1 MEFDTLN
8 ALQDLKQE
16 SKSSAEW
23 TYERLGSY
31 IRDFENELD
40 QDHEVGARLVSF
52 GQAILFHIESLGYYG
67 PDIISFKGVTD
78 KGENVKLIQNVS
90 QLSVLLIAMPKR
102 GEQAK
107 RIGFLHRITAAGLVI
122 DATIIPHHEI
132 AQAPFMTIHVPRRRL
147 VSK

>member
-1 MEFDTLN
+1 MEFEN
-8 ALQDLKQE
+8 ALQDLKQQ

-78 KGENVKLIQNVS
+78 KGEKVKQNVS

-102 GEQAK
+102 SEQPK
-107 RIGFLHRITAAGLVI
+107 RIGFLPQKAADTSPTAS
-122 DATIIPHHEI
+122 I
-132 AQAPFMTIHVPRRRL
+132 ALSPQL
-147 VSK
+147 

>member
-8 ALQDLKQE
+8 ALQDLKQQ
-16 SKSSAEW
+16 SQSSAEW

-67 PDIISFKGVTD
+67 PDIISFKGVTE
-78 KGENVKLIQNVS
+78 KGEKVKLIQNVS

-102 GEQAK
+102 GEQPK
-107 RIGFLHRITAAGLVI
+107 RIGFLPQKAA
-122 DATIIPHHEI
+122 DTSPTSSI
-132 AQAPFMTIHVPRRRL
+132 ALSPQL
-147 VSK
+147 

>member
-16 SKSSAEW
+16 SKNSAEW

-52 GQAILFHIESLGYYG
+52 GQAILFHIESLR
-67 PDIISFKGVTD
+67 
-78 KGENVKLIQNVS
+78 
-90 QLSVLLIAMPKR
+90 LLRP
-102 GEQAK
+102 
-107 RIGFLHRITAAGLVI
+107 
-122 DATIIPHHEI
+122 
-132 AQAPFMTIHVPRRRL
+132 
-147 VSK
+147 

>member
-8 ALQDLKQE
+8 ALQDLKQQ

-67 PDIISFKGVTD
+67 PDIISFEGVTD
-78 KGENVKLIQNVS
+78 KGEKVKQNVS

-102 GEQAK
+102 SEQPK
-107 RIGFLHRITAAGLVI
+107 RIGFLPQKAA
-122 DATIIPHHEI
+122 DTSPAASIILSP
-132 AQAPFMTIHVPRRRL
+132 QL
-147 VSK
+147 

>member
-1 MEFDTLN
+1 MEFEN
-8 ALQDLKQE
+8 ALQDLKQQ

-67 PDIISFKGVTD
+67 PDIISFEGVTD
-78 KGENVKLIQNVS
+78 KGEKVKQNVS

-102 GEQAK
+102 SEQPK
-107 RIGFLHRITAAGLVI
+107 RIGFLPQKAADTSPTAS
-122 DATIIPHHEI
+122 I
-132 AQAPFMTIHVPRRRL
+132 ALSPQL
-147 VSK
+147 